1 MNIVKDMDIRQ
12 QLSPGNRLNLG
23 DHLEGKRQQE
33 EARGRGLRKRLEE
46 KVEEEA

>member
-1 MNIVKDMDIRQ
+1 MRLKVE
-12 QLSPGNRLNLG
+12 GNRLEEEARG
-23 DHLEGKRQQE
+23 RGKRKRQQE